1 MPLFVSI
8 IICSHN
14 PRRDYIEKVLT
25 ALKDQT
31 LSKERWELLL
41 IDNASDRLLSQEIDL
56 GWHSQARHIREE
68 KLGLTFARLRGIQ
81 ESRADILVFVDD
93 DNVLDVDYL
102 KNALEISKS
111 HPTLGAWGGQ
121 TLPEFEHDP
130 PIWTEPYWSY
140 VGIRQFDHSHWSKT
154 PLWEATPIGAGMCI
168 CKYVAEAYASLIQN
182 DPRRLKLG
190 RSGGMLLGCEDLD
203 IAYTAHD
210 LGLYT
215 GLFSN
220 LKLHHLIPSRRL
232 EEHYLLKIYEGNA
245 YSITILSSI
254 RGQIKLP
261 LGWRTQLKLAFPWL
275 RRPAYFFQSKRQRKF
290 GQAEA
295 RGRVKALKEILKS
308 SVSVN
313 QSRPKPLDA

>member
-1 MPLFVSI
+1 
-8 IICSHN
+8 
-14 PRRDYIEKVLT
+14 
-25 ALKDQT
+25 
-31 LSKERWELLL
+31 
-41 IDNASDRLLSQEIDL
+41 
-56 GWHSQARHIREE
+56 
-68 KLGLTFARLRGIQ
+68 
-81 ESRADILVFVDD
+81 
-93 DNVLDVDYL
+93 VLDVNYL

-130 PIWTEPYWSY
+130 PAWTEPYWSY
-140 VGIRQFDHSHWSKT
+140 IGIRTFEQSHCSKT
-154 PLWEATPIGAGMCI
+154 PLWEATPIGAGVCI
-168 CKYVAEAYASLIQN
+168 YKYVAEAYADLVEN
-182 DPRRLKLG
+182 DPTRRTLDRTGNL
-190 RSGGMLLGCEDLD
+190 LLGCGDLD
-203 IAYTAHD
+203 MVYTAHD

-261 LGWRTQLKLAFPWL
+261 LDRRTQLKLAFPWL

-290 GQAEA
+290 GEAAA
-295 RGRVKALKEILKS
+295 RGRTNALKEILKS
-308 SVSVN
+308 SISVN
-313 QSRPKPLDA
+313 